1 MVGKL
6 PGLNLPGHSYRERLL
21 VCEPPACLAWACRCD
36 WDEALEGLP
45 ETCSQYGD
53 DGELLFKGLS
63 AEVGIYEGQ
72 MAKVCPHTTTG
83 RADYFGMAVNR
94 AARFMSAARAGQ
106 VYIYCHVHIDIYINT
121 DIHVYE

>member
-1 MVGKL
+1 M
-6 PGLNLPGHSYRERLL
+6 
-21 VCEPPACLAWACRCD
+21 CLAWTCRCD
-36 WDEALEGLP
+36 WDEALEALP

-53 DGELLFKGLS
+53 DGELLFKGLA

-106 VYIYCHVHIDIYINT
+106 VSFLSSYMNIYYCNIEYCHIVYQKVHT
-121 DIHVYE
+121 FE